1 MSEPGSPFWQNAL
14 LYGAALFLLW
24 EIFAGWRRGLI
35 RSALHFGAFVLSGI
49 LGLIAGR
56 TVASVVGFVFPGLSF
71 FGGLLAGSVVALL
84 ALGACL
90 LASALLFKRTSQ
102 QPPGPARWLFGFGGA
117 FFGLLTGL
125 FLLWGGIS
133 LVRASGALSESGSM
147 LAKFRESL
155 EIGPLGERIAAFD
168 IMPAAAYDNIQRLS
182 RLSKDQ
188 NAMVRF
194 LDDPGVQKILAHPRM
209 QAVLQDPRVVEA
221 AQDGN
226 LAVLIQSPAIFAA
239 ATDPSLQKLVLSID
253 LEKALDR
260 ALPPAQDSAPTK
272 P

>member
-1 MSEPGSPFWQNAL
+1 MSDPGSPFWQNAL

-24 EIFAGWRRGLI
+24 EIFAGWRRGLV

-56 TVASVVGFVFPGLSF
+56 TVASVVGFVFPGLAF
-71 FGGLLAGSVVALL
+71 LGGFLAGALVALL

-125 FLLWGGIS
+125 FLLWGGVS
-133 LVRASGALSESGSM
+133 LVRASGALSEQGSL
-147 LAKFRESL
+147 LAGLRESL
-155 EIGPLGERIAAFD
+155 ELGPLGERIAAFD
-168 IMPAAAYDNIQRLS
+168 IMPTAAYDNINRLA
-182 RLSKDQ
+182 RLSKDP
-188 NAMVRF
+188 NAMLRF
-194 LDDPGVQKILAHPRM
+194 IDDPGVQKILAHPRM
-209 QAVLQDPRVVEA
+209 QALLQDPQAVEA
-221 AQDGN
+221 AQEGN
-226 LAVLIQSPAIFAA
+226 FLVLVQNPAVFAA
-239 ATDPSLQKLVLSID
+239 ATDPSLHQLALSID

-260 ALPPAQDSAPTK
+260 ALPPAQDSAPKK